1 MRWEPLEGAIVPL
14 VTPFEDATALD
25 LKPFGDLVDFVVRE
39 GADAL
44 MPTALSGEGPLL
56 DEAETVAVWEAV
68 FALAAARLPVIPA
81 IISFTTRRAVALAR
95 EAERLGARAIMLA
108 PLVPELYAGRSEKE
122 VIGFYSEVAAA
133 TALPIILFNYP
144 SLTGVDLVPP
154 LVARLSAIGS
164 VRAIKDSTADSRRVH
179 AIQRLTGD
187 GFQVVCGSPNAALE
201 SLALGCRAWITGLMN
216 VVPRSTRQLLRAVHV
231 ARDLELA
238 RRIYFEQ
245 ILPLV
250 DVMAATHNPTGTLKA
265 GLLARGV
272 AVGAPRRPG
281 QPVDATEQAWIAR
294 LVAEI
299 ARAEIETDKALDVRS
314 AGGSR

>member
-1 MRWEPLEGAIVPL
+1 MG
-14 VTPFEDATALD
+14 LD
-25 LKPFGDLVDFVVRE
+25 LKPLAGLVDFVVRE

-56 DEAETVAVWEAV
+56 DEAETVAVWEEV
-68 FALAAARLPVIPA
+68 FALAAGRLLVIPA
-81 IISFTTRRAVALAR
+81 IVSFTTRRAVTLAR
-95 EAERLGARAIMLA
+95 EAERLGARAIMVA
-108 PLVPELYAGRSEKE
+108 PLVPELYAGRSERD
-122 VIGFYSEVAAA
+122 VISFYSDVAEA

-154 LVARLSAIGS
+154 LVARLAAIGS

-179 AIQRLTGD
+179 AIRRLTGD
-187 GFQVVCGSPNAALE
+187 GFQVVCGSPDAALE

-216 VVPRSTRQLLRAVHV
+216 VVPRSARQLLRAVHV
-231 ARDLELA
+231 TRDLELA

-250 DVMAATHNPTGTLKA
+250 DVMAVTQNPTGTLKA

-281 QPVDATEQAWIAR
+281 RAVEAKDQERIAR
-294 LVAEI
+294 LVTEI
-299 ARAEIETDKALDVRS
+299 ARAEAETDKALDVRP
-314 AGGSR
+314 GG